1 MDRCSSCKKEKP
13 SLSTQSQLC
22 SDCIKYAS
30 RLYIEK
36 FIIIRDLYCL
46 HQNGEMVHF
55 VGPRKYRE
63 IANSEILEIEAE
75 INNLDLYLQENYSGY
90 GKTKLD
96 NDPILYGDS
105 VISFLA
111 HNTKYGFLVSFCP
124 NQPSGQ
130 YIHLSPIGKPEP
142 IWLKLRDIRA
152 DLGTARYL
160 VKHVKPLF
168 NKNKIF

>member
-1 MDRCSSCKKEKP
+1 VDKCSSCKKEKP
-13 SLSTQSQLC
+13 SLSTKSQLC
-22 SDCIKYAS
+22 PDCILYAS
-30 RLYIEK
+30 QLYVDK
-36 FIIIRDLYCL
+36 FIIIRDLYRL
-46 HQNGEMVHF
+46 YQNGEIFRF
-55 VGPRKYRE
+55 VAPRKYRE
-63 IANSEILEIEAE
+63 IANSEILEIESE
-75 INNLDLYLQENYSGY
+75 ISNLDLYLRENYSGY

-111 HNTKYGFLVSFCP
+111 HNTNYGFLVSFCP

-130 YIHLSPIGKPEP
+130 FIHLSPVGKPEP

-152 DLGTARYL
+152 DLGTVRYL
-160 VKHVKPLF
+160 VKHIKPLF